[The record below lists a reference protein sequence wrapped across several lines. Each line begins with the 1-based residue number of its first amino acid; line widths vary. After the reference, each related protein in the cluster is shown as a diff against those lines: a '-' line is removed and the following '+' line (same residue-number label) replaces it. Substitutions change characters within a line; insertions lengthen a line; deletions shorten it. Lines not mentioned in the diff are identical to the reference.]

1 MTKQLPKLTEAEVKQ
16 YISTLEDAATIV
28 NRLWAMSVEYEKVNF
43 NYNKELL
50 EQVQQ
55 SDFIVGGFAPR
66 QLQMVEKNVEEVQDQ
81 LERIYDKMIGTWT
94 SKGD

>member
-1 MTKQLPKLTEAEVKQ
+1 MTKQLPKLTEAEVSQ
-16 YISTLEDAATIV
+16 YIRTLEDAATIL
-28 NRLWAMSVEYEKVNF
+28 NRLWAMAVEYEKVDF

-55 SDFIVGGFAPR
+55 SDFFVGGFAPP
-66 QLQMVEKNVEEVQDQ
+66 QLQMVEKNVEEVQGQ

>member
-1 MTKQLPKLTEAEVKQ
+1 MTKLPKLTEAEVSQ
-16 YISTLEDAATIV
+16 YIRTLEDAATIL
-28 NRLWAMSVEYEKVNF
+28 NRLWAMAVEYEKVDF

-55 SDFIVGGFAPR
+55 SDFFVGGFESP
-66 QLQMVEKNVEEVQDQ
+66 QLQMTEKNVEEAQGQ